1 MGGGGDGLGRLGSG
15 GDGGSGGGAITT
27 ATVRTGSS
35 TRSTTTS
42 SAVERDAGVYVS
54 MVSETLS
61 ACDSDFV
68 VMVASTRTL
77 ADVTLRVMS
86 SGSTS
91 EKRAAMLTL

>member
-1 MGGGGDGLGRLGSG
+1 
-15 GDGGSGGGAITT
+15 
-27 ATVRTGSS
+27 
-35 TRSTTTS
+35 
-42 SAVERDAGVYVS
+42 

-77 ADVTLRVMS
+77 ADMTLRVMS